1 MADDPKVTLP
11 PVAQVQPASAAFSGQ
26 PVQRD
31 EVPAGPAEL
40 KPEDRPDET
49 VEGGRYKV
57 GGEWVDAEGR
67 PYKKGK

>member
-1 MADDPKVTLP
+1 MADDVKT
-11 PVAQVQPASAAFSGQ
+11 PVAQVQPASAAFAGQ

-31 EVPAGPAEL
+31 AVPAGAEVL
-40 KPEDRPDET
+40 DPKDRPDET

-67 PYKKGK
+67 PYKAKGK